1 MQIALGKAL
10 RPAVMTL
17 VALAASAA
25 CQAVTVGANVSSPT
39 LVGSVVSGQTY
50 TVTASGVADL
60 YVGFNGLGLTFT
72 ADGKPTYAFAA
83 PYASFYPNGLDY
95 DPSVGP
101 SNHGLGGAG
110 RLMGQLL
117 GSFTAAPSSPADY
130 FVIGLGTTFT
140 ATSSGSL
147 YALVNDTYYNDNSA
161 TGYSVLLSAVPEP
174 GAYGLMAAGLGLMSL
189 AVRRRKAA

>member
-1 MQIALGKAL
+1 
-10 RPAVMTL
+10 MTL

-174 GAYGLMAAGLGLMSL
+174 AAYGLMAAGLGLMSL